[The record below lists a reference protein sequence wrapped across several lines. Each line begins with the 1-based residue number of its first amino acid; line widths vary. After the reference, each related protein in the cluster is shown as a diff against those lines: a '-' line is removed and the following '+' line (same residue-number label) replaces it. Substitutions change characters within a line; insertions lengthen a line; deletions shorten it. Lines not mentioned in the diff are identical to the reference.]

1 VYVLVYVVTP
11 WEEMPSRSY
20 SAYDG
25 PISPPRQYAAPT
37 SPLPSLN
44 ASRLTASRI
53 FPDSDVAYEG
63 DWERDVG
70 LYGVYHSCCVV
81 THLFLENEE
90 AFDGGKLLH
99 IFFLDDCGNVV
110 RQWRTENGGGDG
122 INSSSTPFPQSG
134 IPTLEM
140 YNSIFI
146 RNPPGKYFEP
156 TS

>member
-1 VYVLVYVVTP
+1 
-11 WEEMPSRSY
+11 M
-20 SAYDG
+20 
-25 PISPPRQYAAPT
+25 
-37 SPLPSLN
+37 
-44 ASRLTASRI
+44 
-53 FPDSDVAYEG
+53 
-63 DWERDVG
+63 
-70 LYGVYHSCCVV
+70 YHSYCVV

-90 AFDGGKLLH
+90 AFDGGRLLH
-99 IFFLDDCGNVV
+99 DFLDDCGNVA

-146 RNPPGKYFEP
+146 RNPLGKYFEP